1 MILDNLMS
9 KELELWQFIA
19 DRISKGETAALLIV
33 AESSGSSPGRVGFK
47 MVVTPE
53 EMFGSI
59 GGGVMEVELVERA
72 RRNLKA
78 SDRPAC
84 EIIKQVHR
92 SNSEYASGMICSGEQ
107 TVILR
112 EITDRELGTI
122 QKMISASDAG
132 SSRIEV
138 TPKEIRL
145 SDMSATGELET
156 AFISGEDF
164 CYSELLGYS
173 NELIIVGGGHCALAL
188 SELMSAMDFRISLFD
203 DRPNLNTLSK
213 NKFANSVKI
222 IKSYDSVAKFVFP
235 GNNVY
240 VVVMTIGFKN
250 DKVVIRELLN
260 EDFRYFGV
268 LGSNAKM
275 TVLLKELKDEGL
287 NEDRL
292 NAIHTPIGLDI
303 NSRTPQEIAVSIAAE
318 IIKVK
323 NRGR

>member
-1 MILDNLMS
+1 MS
-9 KELELWQFIA
+9 KEFELWQFIA

-33 AESSGSSPGRVGFK
+33 AKSSGSSPGRVGFK
-47 MVVTPE
+47 MAVTQE
-53 EMFGSI
+53 EMCGSI

-72 RRNLKA
+72 RRNLRA
-78 SDRPAC
+78 SGRPVC

-112 EITDRELGTI
+112 EITDRELDTTR
-122 QKMISASDAG
+122 KLVSALDAG
-132 SSRIEV
+132 SPRIEV
-138 TPKEIRL
+138 TPNEIRL
-145 SDMSATGELET
+145 SDGSATGDFET
-156 AFISGEDF
+156 AFIGGEDF

-173 NELIIVGGGHCALAL
+173 NELVVVGGGHCALAL

-213 NKFANSVKI
+213 NKFANSIKI
-222 IKSYDSVAKFVFP
+222 IKSYDSVAEFIRP

-250 DKVVIRELLN
+250 DKVVIRELLDK
-260 EDFRYFGV
+260 DFRYFGV

-275 TVLLKELKDEGL
+275 AVLLNELKDEGL
-287 NEDRL
+287 NKERL
-292 NAIHTPIGLDI
+292 DAIYTPIGLDI
-303 NSRTPQEIAVSIAAE
+303 NSKTPHEIAVSIAAE